1 MIMITNGADV
11 LTVTNGAY
19 QAQYKPFGWYP
30 VADKG
35 VISTPK
41 SKAARARKAEE
52 IAAEKA
58 EKEEIAQIENEVS
71 AVNEMLNA
79 AEEVEP
85 EKPLSEMSDN
95 ELKEKA
101 KQYNIDYKQF
111 QSRKALR
118 RAISEAMRG

>member
-58 EKEEIAQIENEVS
+58 EKEELESAVEDESNGKEENE
-71 AVNEMLNA
+71 
-79 AEEVEP
+79 
-85 EKPLSEMSDN
+85 
-95 ELKEKA
+95 
-101 KQYNIDYKQF
+101 
-111 QSRKALR
+111 
-118 RAISEAMRG
+118 

>member
-1 MIMITNGADV
+1 MITNGADV
-11 LTVTNGAY
+11 LTVTNGAF

-52 IAAEKA
+52 LAAEKA
-58 EKEEIAQIENEVS
+58 ERAEIVS
-71 AVNEMLNA
+71 AVDEILNA
-79 AEEVEP
+79 TEEIEP

>member
-58 EKEEIAQIENEVS
+58 EKEEIAQIENGVS

-79 AEEVEP
+79 AEEIEP